1 MITFLCYL
9 ALCIFLLLVQFGP
22 PFFGTPINEEK
33 KRNPDFIRYHEKNN
47 TWLFD
52 YGFAVFS
59 HRCRFELHSVYLM
72 NLRRFTTSHAKLPF
86 NINTQ
91 TDKPVIPFWWGFLC
105 VGNWFVDID
114 TAIRKTRVPG
124 VNHLIQKHTMRFLR
138 FLASKDRS
146 RIKRGLNM
154 QNL

>member
-1 MITFLCYL
+1 MLFGTLYFFL
-9 ALCIFLLLVQFGP
+9 FLVQFGP
-22 PFFGTPINEEK
+22 PFFGTPINKEK
-33 KRNPDFIRYHEKNN
+33 GTRILFAITKKKKHDCLITVLPFSPTGAVLNCTMFIWWIYGASQHRMPSSLSILTPKQINL
-47 TWLFD
+47 WFLFD
-52 YGFAVFS
+52 EVF
-59 HRCRFELHSVYLM
+59 
-72 NLRRFTTSHAKLPF
+72 
-86 NINTQ
+86 
-91 TDKPVIPFWWGFLC
+91 C

>member
-9 ALCIFLLLVQFGP
+9 ALCIFLFLVQFGP

-33 KRNPDFIRYHEKNN
+33 GTRILFAITKKIN

-86 NINTQ
+86 NTNTQ

>member
-9 ALCIFLLLVQFGP
+9 ALCIFLFLVQFGP
-22 PFFGTPINEEK
+22 PFLGTPINEEK
-33 KRNPDFIRYHEKNN
+33 GTRILFAITKKIN

-86 NINTQ
+86 NTNTQ
-91 TDKPVIPFWWGFLC
+91 TDKPVIPFWWGFFLC
-105 VGNWFVDID
+105 RKLIRWYWYSDQKNPRSWCKPSD
-114 TAIRKTRVPG
+114 TETYNALPTLPG
-124 VNHLIQKHTMRFLR
+124 IQ
-138 FLASKDRS
+138 RS
-146 RIKRGLNM
+146 E
-154 QNL
+154 